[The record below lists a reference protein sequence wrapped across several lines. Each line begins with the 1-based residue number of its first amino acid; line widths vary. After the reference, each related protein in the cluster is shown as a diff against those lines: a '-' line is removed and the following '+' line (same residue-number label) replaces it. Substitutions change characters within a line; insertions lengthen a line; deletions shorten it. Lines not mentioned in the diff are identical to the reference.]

1 MRSFLREALKPL
13 INQTKDKAPAKI
25 TSDHQESAIQVE
37 KKDISGMTVRL
48 EERDNF
54 DFTYEK
60 DWEITGKTK
69 IVSGWTRQK
78 NVELRK
84 NELRPY
90 FAENIKNNVYIMFQY
105 EHHFMLQTI
114 NLLYDTLNLYHKLLQ
129 NY

>member
-1 MRSFLREALKPL
+1 
-13 INQTKDKAPAKI
+13 
-25 TSDHQESAIQVE
+25 
-37 KKDISGMTVRL
+37 MTVRL

-114 NLLYDTLNLYHKLLQ
+114 ILLYGTLNLYHKLLQ

>member
-1 MRSFLREALKPL
+1 M
-13 INQTKDKAPAKI
+13 D
-25 TSDHQESAIQVE
+25 V
-37 KKDISGMTVRL
+37 SGMTVRL

-69 IVSGWTRQK
+69 IASGRARWK
-78 NVELRK
+78 NIELQK

-90 FAENIKNNVYIMFQY
+90 FAENINNNVYIMFQY

-114 NLLYDTLNLYHKLLQ
+114 NLLYDTFNLYHKLLQ